1 MEDCI
6 LNNNS
11 SKHNDAQEP
20 SMPTI
25 LSTQKF
31 IAFKRIF
38 SARKEVE
45 DITQNIVWKKHTYT
59 KLKDKTWKWWDP
71 IKKKIIIIIKSP
83 NRCSKSNISYDYFI
97 IAHTK
102 DCI

>member
-20 SMPTI
+20 SMPII

-45 DITQNIVWKKHTYT
+45 DITQNIV
-59 KLKDKTWKWWDP
+59 
-71 IKKKIIIIIKSP
+71 
-83 NRCSKSNISYDYFI
+83 
-97 IAHTK
+97 
-102 DCI
+102 